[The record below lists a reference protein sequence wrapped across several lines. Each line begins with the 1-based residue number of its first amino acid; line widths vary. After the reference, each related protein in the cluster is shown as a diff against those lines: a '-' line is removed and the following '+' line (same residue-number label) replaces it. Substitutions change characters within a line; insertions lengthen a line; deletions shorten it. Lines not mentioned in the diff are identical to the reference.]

1 MSQNPFIS
9 KFYPE
14 ARSKIRPFL
23 LAALCRNKILVKT
36 ILDCSRHPSCWIV
49 AADNVAAIGI
59 YMIAVRYKNPSFIGI
74 YVMSMHQT

>member
-9 KFYPE
+9 KFYPQ

-36 ILDCSRHPSCWIV
+36 IFVTSMRFNKQLQRCSSKKILDER
-49 AADNVAAIGI
+49 
-59 YMIAVRYKNPSFIGI
+59 
-74 YVMSMHQT
+74 